1 MARTSKERGGQ
12 AGEPSAPP
20 GLSSARFQR
29 GDDEMAVLSFP
40 LLPVT
45 LPDSLSEAERKVALG
60 LIAGK
65 STAEIAAER
74 RTSIRTVANQ
84 IASLFAKLGVR
95 SRLQLAALGGR
106 TPRR

>member
-1 MARTSKERGGQ
+1 
-12 AGEPSAPP
+12 
-20 GLSSARFQR
+20 
-29 GDDEMAVLSFP
+29 MAVLSFP
-40 LLPVT
+40 LLPAT
-45 LPDSLSEAERKVALG
+45 LPDSLSEAEQKVALG

-74 RTSIRTVANQ
+74 RTSVRTVANQ

-106 TPRR
+106 TLRG